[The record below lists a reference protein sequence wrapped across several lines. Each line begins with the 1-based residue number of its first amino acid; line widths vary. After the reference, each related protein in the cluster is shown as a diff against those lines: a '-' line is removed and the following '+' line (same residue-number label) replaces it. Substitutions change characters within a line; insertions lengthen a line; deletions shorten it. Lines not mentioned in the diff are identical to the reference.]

1 MRLAPLEA
9 GAETLEEDGDDAG
22 DQSKAI
28 QASSH
33 FH

>member
-9 GAETLEEDGDDAG
+9 GAETLKEDGDDAG